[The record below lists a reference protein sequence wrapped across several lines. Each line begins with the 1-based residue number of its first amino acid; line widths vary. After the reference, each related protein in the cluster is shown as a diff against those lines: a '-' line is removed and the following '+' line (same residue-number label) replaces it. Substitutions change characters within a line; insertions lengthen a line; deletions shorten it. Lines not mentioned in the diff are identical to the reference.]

1 MDPIGFGFENYDG
14 VGRYRAE
21 ENGKLIDATGTIVD
35 SDVDGDFVGVR
46 ELSEKLLSSEEV
58 KQCYAKMWFRFAYG
72 RGETPADECS
82 LDTTAKTFEATGS
95 NVRELLVALTQTDA
109 FLYRLAREG
118 E

>member
-1 MDPIGFGFENYDG
+1 
-14 VGRYRAE
+14 
-21 ENGKLIDATGTIVD
+21 
-35 SDVDGDFVGVR
+35 
-46 ELSEKLLSSEEV
+46 
-58 KQCYAKMWFRFAYG
+58 MWFRFAYG